1 MIKKYNNYFKINYLY
16 KLKTK
21 EGIIILIKNSE
32 IEEELTKVIY
42 YLIIENNRNLCG
54 VYFYNNLVNKFEG
67 ITNHKINLKNIDE
80 FVYKRKSTIIISS
93 LKKHEDVFKKSIH
106 DSIYYEKRNYLN
118 ELFFNYKN
126 KKIYKKVSEK
136 CLSCKAKLICKN
148 LNNNENLPIKETF
161 SLRNINYFQTFLFV
175 LKDKEIRKSLI
186 YKINNISI
194 KFENNNKYFN
204 EFILKNLLVDH
215 SNFLFLFNKFK
226 YKNPIFFIF
235 FEDVYYQR
243 VNKKTNY
250 DSYILK
256 KDKNFILETIDLTLI
271 YFKTTYSNI
280 LLKKLF
286 NKYRKNLDK
295 VYFYKD
301 INILMEEFKKYINKG
316 KKINLIFE
324 DEIDLENEIKRRVMN
339 GQMKEIN
346 YKNLTILMYLLISIT
361 EKNNKEKEELFLKR
375 YNLNDK
381 KLYKLFKKND
391 KLSLLIKYL
400 KSNKYLKFNKDE
412 DRFIGYFINNG
423 FSIYGT
429 LSFLLLYSKIGKY
442 PIKYTLNNI
451 NFYSF
456 NDVCY
461 ERLNGYNFIVS
472 KNIPYRFYDYYSK
485 IEKNNINKF
494 ILNKVIDE
502 GLENHILYKDIRIYS
517 EMEAY
522 DTSFSFL
529 ISILNNLL

>member
-1 MIKKYNNYFKINYLY
+1 M
-16 KLKTK
+16 
-21 EGIIILIKNSE
+21 
-32 IEEELTKVIY
+32 
-42 YLIIENNRNLCG
+42 
-54 VYFYNNLVNKFEG
+54 
-67 ITNHKINLKNIDE
+67 
-80 FVYKRKSTIIISS
+80 
-93 LKKHEDVFKKSIH
+93 
-106 DSIYYEKRNYLN
+106 
-118 ELFFNYKN
+118 
-126 KKIYKKVSEK
+126 
-136 CLSCKAKLICKN
+136 
-148 LNNNENLPIKETF
+148 
-161 SLRNINYFQTFLFV
+161 
-175 LKDKEIRKSLI
+175 
-186 YKINNISI
+186 
-194 KFENNNKYFN
+194 
-204 EFILKNLLVDH
+204 
-215 SNFLFLFNKFK
+215 
-226 YKNPIFFIF
+226 
-235 FEDVYYQR
+235 
-243 VNKKTNY
+243 NKKTNY

-301 INILMEEFKKYINKG
+301 INFLMEEFKKYINKG

-361 EKNNKEKEELFLKR
+361 GKNNKEKEELFLKK